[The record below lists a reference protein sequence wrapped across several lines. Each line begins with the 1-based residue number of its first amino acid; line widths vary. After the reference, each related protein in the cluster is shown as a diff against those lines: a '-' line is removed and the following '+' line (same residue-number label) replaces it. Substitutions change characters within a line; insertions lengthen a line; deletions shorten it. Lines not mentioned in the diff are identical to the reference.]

1 MEKRAYFDTYWGRG
15 WPTIKWLEPYFLNP
29 PGRRWFVAGGNDGAR
44 LVVEGLSGTENL
56 EPFKDRIDA
65 DLMMWGHPE
74 LGVLLIWSKWGGG
87 HKETFSSKGDLT
99 RLREWVR
106 STHDTPLP
114 VGLFI
119 PYAEAWKAVKEFI
132 ETDGALPTR
141 IAWIA
146 NRDLPPNTFPD
157 P

>member
-1 MEKRAYFDTYWGRG
+1 MRKTAYFASQPRGG
-15 WPTIKWLEPYFLNP
+15 WPHPLALRRYFLAP
-29 PGRRWFVAGGNDGAR
+29 PGQRWFFETENDSAGFSA
-44 LVVEGLSGTENL
+44 EGVDGTEHL
-56 EPFKDRIDA
+56 ETNEGRIDIR
-65 DLMMWGHPE
+65 LEMWGHPV

-87 HKETFSSKGDLT
+87 HKQTFSSKGDLT
-99 RLREWVR
+99 KLREWVR

-119 PYAEAWKAVKEFI
+119 PYEAAWKAVKEFI
-132 ETDGALPTR
+132 ETDGRLPKS
-141 IAWIA
+141 IAWVA